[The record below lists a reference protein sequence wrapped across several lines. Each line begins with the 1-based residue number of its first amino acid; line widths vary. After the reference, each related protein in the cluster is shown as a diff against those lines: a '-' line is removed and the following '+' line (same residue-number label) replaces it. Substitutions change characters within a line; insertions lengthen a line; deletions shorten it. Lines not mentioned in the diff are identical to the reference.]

1 MGFTQRHLLGLEGVP
16 ADEITTMLDTAASFK
31 EISERDI
38 KKVPTL
44 RGKTVIN
51 LFYETS
57 TRTRTSFEIAAKR
70 LSADTINISAASSS
84 VSKGETL
91 ADTARNL
98 EAMRPDAIVVRHP
111 SSGACHLLARHV
123 SCPILNAGDGC
134 HEHPTQAL
142 LDLLTIRERHP
153 KIAGLT
159 VAIVGDV
166 LHSRVARSNLHA
178 LRTLGATVRLVGPP
192 TLVPRELAAFG
203 AELHHNLADGVRDA
217 DVVMMLRIQRERQG
231 ANFFPTLDEYSHYFC
246 LTEDAVRLAKPHVI
260 ILHPGPLNRG
270 LEIASTVADGP
281 YSVIMDQVTNGV
293 AVRMALLYLLVARSK
308 AEDASASEAEPALEP
323 LRRRTGGRAGAA
335 SSWPAARWSIRSWAG
350 RRRATCWWTA
360 SGSPQ
365 PGRQGRSRPATRR
378 CSTRAGSSCCP
389 VSSTCTST
397 CASPATSTRRPSRPA
412 WRRRSRAASRR
423 LPAWR
428 TPSP

>member
-1 MGFTQRHLLGLEGVP
+1 MPFAQRHLLGLEGMG
-16 ADEITTMLDTAASFK
+16 ADAITALLDSAASFK

-51 LFYETS
+51 LFYENS

-70 LSADTINISAASSS
+70 LSADTINVSASTSSA
-84 VSKGETL
+84 SKGETL

-142 LDLLTIRERHP
+142 LDLLTIRERLGDV
-153 KIAGLT
+153 AGRT
-159 VAIVGDV
+159 IAIVGDV

-178 LRTLGATVRLVGPP
+178 LRALGATVRLVGPP
-192 TLVPRELAAFG
+192 TLLPRELALLG
-203 AELHHNLADGVRDA
+203 AELHTNLESGVRDA
-217 DVVMMLRIQRERQG
+217 DVIMMLRIQRERQG
-231 ANFFPTLDEYSHYFC
+231 ANYFPTLDEYSRYFC
-246 LTEDAVRLAKPHVI
+246 LTEEAVRLARPHVI

-270 LEIASTVADGP
+270 LEISSAVADGP

-293 AVRMALLYLLVARSK
+293 AVRMALLYLLVNRAK
-308 AEDASASEAEPALEP
+308 TAGAGDALEP
-323 LRRRTGGRAGAA
+323 AIAAEPRRQTGGRA
-335 SSWPAARWSIRSWAG
+335 
-350 RRRATCWWTA
+350 
-360 SGSPQ
+360 
-365 PGRQGRSRPATRR
+365 
-378 CSTRAGSSCCP
+378 
-389 VSSTCTST
+389 
-397 CASPATSTRRPSRPA
+397 
-412 WRRRSRAASRR
+412 
-423 LPAWR
+423 
-428 TPSP
+428 